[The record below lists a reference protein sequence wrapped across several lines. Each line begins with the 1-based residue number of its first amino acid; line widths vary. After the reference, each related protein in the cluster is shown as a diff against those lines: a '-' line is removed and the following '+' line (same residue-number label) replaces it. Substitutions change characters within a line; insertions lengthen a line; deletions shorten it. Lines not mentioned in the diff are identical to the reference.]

1 MNKLKLQLIV
11 KLLGSS
17 VSYYEGYHVK
27 ILQMWS
33 EVSCSK
39 RKKIYLRNSV
49 SWLTIIQS
57 KMFMSVI
64 NIKLKRRNKTLENLK
79 KKGMSYHMVFV
90 S

>member
-39 RKKIYLRNSV
+39 RKKKF
-49 SWLTIIQS
+49 T
-57 KMFMSVI
+57 
-64 NIKLKRRNKTLENLK
+64 
-79 KKGMSYHMVFV
+79 
-90 S
+90 